1 MDVSCPRCKTE
12 YEFDDAR
19 VPESGVTVKCTSCN
33 HVFRVRKKSAPAPAP
48 QLPSLMARVGDET
61 IPAKSPMLQQ
71 PATREWKVRQPSGN
85 IFSFKEL
92 TTLQKWIVERKV
104 SRDDEIS
111 LTGEAWKRLG
121 NIAELA
127 SFFQIVDDAKKVHE
141 LEALQ
146 QMKDKLSTRP
156 EAEAMPPPPP

>member
-19 VPESGVTVKCTSCN
+19 VPENGVTVKCTSCN
-33 HVFRVRKKSAPAPAP
+33 HVFRVRKKSAPP
-48 QLPSLMARVGDET
+48 QQQVKVSDET
-61 IPAKSPMLQQ
+61 LPFRQGMAPVQ
-71 PATREWKVRQPSGN
+71 AAVREWKVRQPSGN

-141 LEALQ
+141 LEALH
-146 QMKDKLSTRP
+146 QMK
-156 EAEAMPPPPP
+156 E